1 MLKNVKCARCVRCG
15 KEYEAVP
22 NLTNCSCGGILDI
35 VYDYDYI
42 KAHLTK
48 ETLKNRVNPTMWR
61 YRELLP
67 VEETTPDTPLRVG
80 WSPLYEEPKLA
91 EQLGLGRLWVK
102 DDGIN
107 PTASLKDRASAMA
120 VAKAHEAGA
129 KIIAC
134 SSTGN
139 AASSLAGNAAAAGFK
154 TYIFVPER
162 APKGKVAQLM
172 IFGAN
177 VISVKGNYEE
187 TFKMSAEAIEKWGWY
202 NRNAA
207 INPYLSEGKKTV
219 SLEIA
224 EQLNW
229 EMPDYLAISVGDG
242 CTIAGVWKGLKDLY
256 AIGFIDKLPRLIS
269 AQSTGCYPINRAI
282 QENKPWEPMEENTIA
297 DSISVGVPRNA
308 DKALMAIRES
318 NGLAIN
324 VTDEEILAA
333 QKLLGRTCG
342 VFGEPAGVTGTA
354 AVKKACELGLI
365 EKGATVVSVVTGNG
379 LKDVANA
386 IKSAGEPINIRTAFL
401 FFLPQQRVIGLDR
414 LDQLPDIFRQRHRAV
429 VHDRVHAPDGRRFTV
444 ALDQPI
450 GSLQPGIG
458 RGAPHVAA
466 RDIRKDLHQRTTLI
480 DEDHTLFAVDLL
492 QIVFK
497 AVIRGRIERHV
508 KVRMHHLRIRL
519 EHRDRDVWGLRQRVI
534 RGKQQAVLFR
544 MQRKDL
550 QPAGTGALII
560 IIRRSAARTDDAEIR
575 VALGDVGNDFGIRRL
590 SQADAIGDLPFR
602 KAVAEGR
609 DAVGELR

>member
-1 MLKNVKCARCVRCG
+1 MKNVKYAKCVRCG
-15 KEYEAVP
+15 KTYEAVP
-22 NLTNCSCGGILDI
+22 DLTNCACGGILDI

-42 KAHLTK
+42 KTKLTK
-48 ETLKNRVNPTMWR
+48 DVLKARDNRSMWR

-67 VEETTPDTPLRVG
+67 VEESTPDTPLRVG
-80 WSPLYEEPKLA
+80 WSPLYEEPGLA
-91 EQLGLGRLWVK
+91 AQLGIKKLWVK
-102 DDGIN
+102 DDGQN

-120 VAKAHEAGA
+120 VAKAREAGA
-129 KIIAC
+129 SIIAC

-139 AASSLAGNAAAAGFK
+139 AASSLAGNAAAAGLK

-187 TFKMSAEAIEKWGWY
+187 TFKLSAEAIDKYGWY

-219 SLEIA
+219 ALEIA
-224 EQLNW
+224 EQLDW
-229 EMPDYLAISVGDG
+229 QMPDYLAISVGDG

-269 AQSTGCYPINRAI
+269 AQSTGCYPLNRAI
-282 QENKPWEPMEENTIA
+282 QENAPWHPMEENTIA

-333 QKLLGRTCG
+333 QRLLGRTCG

-354 AVKKACELGLI
+354 AVKKACEMGLLGPND
-365 EKGATVVSVVTGNG
+365 TVVSVVTGNG

-386 IKSAGEPINIRTAFL
+386 IKSAGEPIHIE
-401 FFLPQQRVIGLDR
+401 PDLDLMVSEFAKR
-414 LDQLPDIFRQRHRAV
+414 GV
-429 VHDRVHAPDGRRFTV
+429 TV
-444 ALDQPI
+444 
-450 GSLQPGIG
+450 
-458 RGAPHVAA
+458 
-466 RDIRKDLHQRTTLI
+466 
-480 DEDHTLFAVDLL
+480 E
-492 QIVFK
+492 
-497 AVIRGRIERHV
+497 
-508 KVRMHHLRIRL
+508 
-519 EHRDRDVWGLRQRVI
+519 
-534 RGKQQAVLFR
+534 
-544 MQRKDL
+544 
-550 QPAGTGALII
+550 
-560 IIRRSAARTDDAEIR
+560 
-575 VALGDVGNDFGIRRL
+575 
-590 SQADAIGDLPFR
+590 
-602 KAVAEGR
+602 
-609 DAVGELR
+609 

>member
-1 MLKNVKCARCVRCG
+1 MLRNVKYGRCVKCG
-15 KEYEAVP
+15 RTYEAVP
-22 NLTNCSCGGILDI
+22 NLTTCECGGILDI

-42 KAHLTK
+42 KTKLTK
-48 ETLKNRVNPTMWR
+48 DVLARRENRSMWR

-67 VEETTPDTPLRVG
+67 VEESTPDTPLRVG

-91 EQLGLGRLWVK
+91 DMLGVRHLWVK
-102 DDGIN
+102 DDGQN

-120 VAKAHEAGA
+120 VAKAREAGA
-129 KIIAC
+129 RIIAC

-187 TFKMSAEAIEKWGWY
+187 TFKMSAEAIDKYGWY

-219 SLEIA
+219 ALEIA

-229 EMPDYLAISVGDG
+229 QVPDYVAISVGDG
-242 CTIAGVWKGLKDLY
+242 CTIAGVWKGFKDLY
-256 AIGFIDKLPRLIS
+256 ALGFIDRLPKLLS
-269 AQSTGCYPINRAI
+269 AQSTGCCPLNRAI
-282 QENKPWEPMEENTIA
+282 QTGEDWYPMEENTIA

-318 NGLAIN
+318 RGLAVN

-333 QKLLGRTCG
+333 QRLLGRTCG

-354 AVKKACELGLI
+354 ALKKACEEGLI
-365 EKGATVVSVVTGNG
+365 PRDATVVSVVTGNG

-386 IKSAGEPINIRTAFL
+386 IKSAGEPINIK
-401 FFLPQQRVIGLDR
+401 PDLD
-414 LDQLPDIFRQRHRAV
+414 L
-429 VHDRVHAPDGRRFTV
+429 
-444 ALDQPI
+444 
-450 GSLQPGIG
+450 
-458 RGAPHVAA
+458 
-466 RDIRKDLHQRTTLI
+466 
-480 DEDHTLFAVDLL
+480 
-492 QIVFK
+492 
-497 AVIRGRIERHV
+497 
-508 KVRMHHLRIRL
+508 M
-519 EHRDRDVWGLRQRVI
+519 
-534 RGKQQAVLFR
+534 
-544 MQRKDL
+544 
-550 QPAGTGALII
+550 
-560 IIRRSAARTDDAEIR
+560 
-575 VALGDVGNDFGIRRL
+575 
-590 SQADAIGDLPFR
+590 
-602 KAVAEGR
+602 VAEFAKRG
-609 DAVGELR
+609 VTVE